1 MLSPK
6 PELVQCHLG
15 CILLVKTSHRSAR
28 FKWRRNRLSLD
39 RRNGKVT
46 TGQKTEIH
54 GTIHAVNLT
63 VAFSPPSFSVE
74 QYNGILQTNA
84 HNNSHSCFWVS
95 SKKKINVEINVI
107 YALINRTFIWTG
119 QFFSQF
125 DYNKYCVLKSLILLT
140 EGLCLFWEH

>member
-1 MLSPK
+1 MSEHTYTQREKERERVRERERETQRGRKEGESERKKKYGKHVGMLSPK

-39 RRNGKVT
+39 RRNGKVI

-84 HNNSHSCFWVS
+84 HNNSHSCF
-95 SKKKINVEINVI
+95 
-107 YALINRTFIWTG
+107 
-119 QFFSQF
+119 
-125 DYNKYCVLKSLILLT
+125 
-140 EGLCLFWEH
+140 